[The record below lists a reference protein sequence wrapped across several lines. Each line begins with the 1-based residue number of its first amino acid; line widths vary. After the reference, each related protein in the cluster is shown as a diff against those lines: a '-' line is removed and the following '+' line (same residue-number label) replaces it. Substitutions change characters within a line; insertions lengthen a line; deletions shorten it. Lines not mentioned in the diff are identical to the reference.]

1 MKTNSNS
8 KTKNSTPVV
17 IVKRPRRRDP
27 IIARL
32 EADIRYLRIVNAI
45 LSAMLIFVTVFS
57 FVYVNTLNTRY
68 NELNKVYTD
77 LIEETRTGESAIAL
91 VENEIQN
98 AANPCSLPMAEP
110 EIEVS
115 VPTVAIP
122 TYDIPDI
129 YENIPLDDALKA
141 YIISAA
147 NAEGIPEEILFS
159 MAWRESMFDT
169 DIVSKSDDHGLFQI
183 NRFNFKHL
191 AEKLG
196 VTLEEFQK
204 MIYDPYVNTDCMI
217 IILTECRDNYSNQNW
232 HHVLMRYNLGP
243 TNASKSFAEG
253 VYSTWYSQTILD
265 YAEEEFGLT
274 DGEIKLH

>member
-1 MKTNSNS
+1 MY
-8 KTKNSTPVV
+8 
-17 IVKRPRRRDP
+17 D
-27 IIARL
+27 
-32 EADIRYLRIVNAI
+32 
-45 LSAMLIFVTVFS
+45 
-57 FVYVNTLNTRY
+57 
-68 NELNKVYTD
+68 
-77 LIEETRTGESAIAL
+77 
-91 VENEIQN
+91 
-98 AANPCSLPMAEP
+98 AE
-110 EIEVS
+110 
-115 VPTVAIP
+115 
-122 TYDIPDI
+122 
-129 YENIPLDDALKA
+129 
-141 YIISAA
+141 
-147 NAEGIPEEILFS
+147 
-159 MAWRESMFDT
+159 
-169 DIVSKSDDHGLFQI
+169 IVSKSDDHGLFQI

-274 DGEIKLH
+274 DNEIKLH

>member
-1 MKTNSNS
+1 MYK
-8 KTKNSTPVV
+8 KNKNNPVV
-17 IVKRPRRRDP
+17 IVKRPRRKDP

-57 FVYVNTLNTRY
+57 FVYVNTLNNRY

-91 VENEIQN
+91 VDTEIQN
-98 AANPCSLPMAEP
+98 VANPCTLPLVEP
-110 EIEVS
+110 EME
-115 VPTVAIP
+115 TVTTITVTTPVYNIP
-122 TYDIPDI
+122 EI
-129 YENIPLDDALKA
+129 YEDIPLDDALKA

-159 MAWRESMFDT
+159 MAWRESMYDSS
-169 DIVSKSDDHGLFQI
+169 IVSKSDDHGLFQI

-191 AEKLG
+191 AEELG
-196 VTLEEFQK
+196 VTLEEFQR

-217 IILTECRDNYSNQNW
+217 IILTECRDNYANQNW

-274 DGEIKLH
+274 DNEIKLH

>member
-1 MKTNSNS
+1 MKTNN
-8 KTKNSTPVV
+8 KTKNNTPVV

-27 IIARL
+27 VIARL

-68 NELNKVYTD
+68 NELQKVYTEI
-77 LIEETRTGESAIAL
+77 IEETRTGESAIAL
-91 VENEIQN
+91 VDTEIQN
-98 AANPCSLPMAEP
+98 VANPCTLPMVEP
-110 EIEVS
+110 EME
-115 VPTVAIP
+115 TVTTITVTTPVYNIP
-122 TYDIPDI
+122 EI
-129 YENIPLDDALKA
+129 YEDIPLDDALKA

-159 MAWRESMFDT
+159 MAWRESMYDT

-191 AEKLG
+191 AEELG
-196 VTLEEFQK
+196 VTLEEFQR

-217 IILTECRDNYSNQNW
+217 IILTECRDNYANQNW

-265 YAEEEFGLT
+265 YAEETFGLT
-274 DGEIKLH
+274 DNEIKLH